1 MKLKAIIVDDEPLA
15 RKVMQKYCN
24 DLPGIE
30 VIAECKDALE
40 AMEILQ
46 NTEVDLVFLDINM
59 PKISGIDFVK
69 SMAQKPMIIF
79 TTAYPE
85 YAVQGFELE
94 AVDYLVK
101 PIEFERFIKAC
112 NKCIT
117 LKSKNSSDQNT
128 DTLFVKSDR
137 KLIKLAL
144 GDILY
149 VQAYG
154 DYIKIHTNDK
164 IILSKDKLSNIEQS
178 LPKNTFIRVHRSYIV
193 HLNAIDYLEGKHVKI
208 KDAVVP
214 ISDSNMEN
222 LMSRLKT
229 SK

>member
-1 MKLKAIIVDDEPLA
+1 MNLKAIIVDDEPLA
-15 RKVMQKYCN
+15 RKVMQKYCE
-24 DLPGIE
+24 DFPGIE
-30 VIAECKDALE
+30 VFAQCKDALE
-40 AMEILQ
+40 AMQILQ
-46 NTEVDLVFLDINM
+46 SQPIDLVFLDINM

-69 SMAQKPMIIF
+69 SLSTKPMIIF

-85 YAVQGFELE
+85 YAVEGFELE

-101 PIEFERFIKAC
+101 PIEFERFIKAV
-112 NKCIT
+112 NKCMT
-117 LKSKNSSDQNT
+117 LKNT
-128 DTLFVKSDR
+128 ATSTPPMETLFIKSDR

-144 GDILY
+144 DDILY

-154 DYIKIHTNDK
+154 DYIKIHTPNK
-164 IILSKDKLSNIEQS
+164 TILSKDKLSNIEQS
-178 LPKNTFIRVHRSYIV
+178 LPQNTFIKVHRSYIV

-208 KDAVVP
+208 KDAVIP
-214 ISDSNMEN
+214 ISDSNMES

>member
-15 RKVMQKYCN
+15 RKVMQKYC
-24 DLPGIE
+24 DDFPGIE

-40 AMEILQ
+40 AMEVLQ
-46 NTEVDLVFLDINM
+46 NSEIDLMFLDINM

-112 NKCIT
+112 NKCIA
-117 LKSKNSSDQNT
+117 LKNKNSSDQNT

-144 GDILY
+144 DDILY